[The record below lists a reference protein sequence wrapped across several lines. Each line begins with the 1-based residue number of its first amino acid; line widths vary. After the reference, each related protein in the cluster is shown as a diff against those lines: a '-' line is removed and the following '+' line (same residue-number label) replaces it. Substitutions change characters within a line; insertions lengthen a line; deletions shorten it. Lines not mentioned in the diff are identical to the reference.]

1 MTDATTPT
9 PKRARKPKASAA
21 PVQEAELID
30 TVAPEVAS
38 PVSKGEIS
46 PVVTPTRTVV
56 GSTLSETFNVD
67 PKRVAEAAASINV
80 RDSNSIL
87 LFGNDTQ
94 KTIGAVT
101 DQMLAGVR
109 NKDLGPITDDMTNMV
124 VTLGKMDFKAL
135 QKSPKLPGFLRK
147 LLNMGTAVAK
157 FKAQYDTVAATV
169 AKNEA
174 NLQNHRMVLLKD
186 IKMLDVLYERTD
198 EHLDNLEVLILA
210 GQQVIEEMNSRDI
223 PEAEIKA
230 NTTKDMGDAQNLR
243 DLIETRD
250 SLERKVS
257 DLMLTRQ
264 ITIQTL
270 PSIRVVQSNDKNLA
284 EKIQSQIF
292 NTLPLW
298 KQQMVIATSV
308 HNGQQAAQAIKSNR
322 EFTNALIEKTSAEL
336 RIGNAAARKEI
347 EAGIADIASIE
358 KANQNLIGTIQDS
371 LEIAEQGK
379 AARADAEQRLVKAE
393 AELKGA
399 LTTAVERQKQISQ
412 R

>member
-1 MTDATTPT
+1 MTDASTPA
-9 PKRARKPKASAA
+9 PKKARAPRKSAAKA
-21 PVQEAELID
+21 PVQEAEIIE
-30 TVAPEVAS
+30 TVAAEVVS
-38 PVSKGEIS
+38 PTSKGELTTA
-46 PVVTPTRTVV
+46 PRTVV
-56 GSTLSETFNVD
+56 GSSLSETFNVD
-67 PKRVAEAAASINV
+67 PKRVAEAAKTINV
-80 RDSNSIL
+80 KDSNSIL

-94 KTIGAVT
+94 KTISAVT

-109 NKDLGPITDDMTNMV
+109 NKDLGPITNEMTNMV
-124 VTLGKMDFKAL
+124 VTLNKMDFKSL
-135 QKSPKLPGFLRK
+135 QKSPKLPGFVRK
-147 LLNMGTAVAK
+147 LFGLGTALAK
-157 FKAQYDTVAATV
+157 FKAQYDTVESTV

-174 NLQNHRMVLLKD
+174 NLQQHRMVLLKD

-223 PEAEIKA
+223 PEAEIRA
-230 NTTKDMGDAQNLR
+230 NTTKDMGDAQALR

-250 SLERKVS
+250 ALERKVN

-270 PSIRVVQSNDKNLA
+270 PSIRIVQANDKNLA

-292 NTLPLW
+292 NTIPLW

-308 HNGQQAAQAIKSNR
+308 HNGQQASQAIKSNR
-322 EFTNALIEKTSAEL
+322 EFTNSLIERTAAEL
-336 RIGNAAARKEI
+336 RVGNAAARKEI

-358 KANQNLIGTIQDS
+358 KANASLIGTIQDS
-371 LEIAEQGK
+371 LEIAEAGK
-379 AARADAEQRLVKAE
+379 AARADAEQRLLKAE
-393 AELKGA
+393 TELKSA
-399 LTTAVERQKQISQ
+399 LTTAVERQKQISA

>member
-1 MTDATTPT
+1 MTDATA
-9 PKRARKPKASAA
+9 PKKARAPRKAKAA
-21 PVQEAELID
+21 PTIVQDAEIID
-30 TVAPEVAS
+30 MVAPEVVS
-38 PVSKGEIS
+38 PVSKGELT
-46 PVVTPTRTVV
+46 PVITRTVV
-56 GSTLSETFNVD
+56 GSSLTDTFKVD
-67 PKRVAEAAASINV
+67 PARVQEAAKSINIK
-80 RDSNSIL
+80 DSNSIL

-109 NKDLGPITDDMTNMV
+109 NKDLGPISDEMTSMV
-124 VTLGKMDFKAL
+124 VTLRKMDFKSL
-135 QKSPKLPGFLRK
+135 QSSPKLPGFLRK
-147 LLNMGTAVAK
+147 ILGLGTALAK
-157 FKAQYDTVAATV
+157 VQAQYDTVESTV

-174 NLQNHRMVLLKD
+174 NLQRHRMVLLKD
-186 IKMLDVLYERTD
+186 IKMLDVLYDRTD

-210 GQQVIEEMNSRDI
+210 GQQVIEEMNTLVI
-223 PEAEIKA
+223 PEAEITAK
-230 NTTKDMGDAQNLR
+230 TTNDMGDAQALR

-308 HNGQQAAQAIKSNR
+308 HNGAQAAQAVKSNR
-322 EFTNALIEKTSAEL
+322 EFTNQLIERTASEL

-358 KANQNLIGTIQDS
+358 KANASLIGTIQDS
-371 LEIAEQGK
+371 LDIAEQGK
-379 AARADAEQRLVKAE
+379 AARADAEQRLLKAE
-393 AELKGA
+393 TELKGA
-399 LTTAVERQKQISQ
+399 LTTAVERQKQIQS

>member
-1 MTDATTPT
+1 MTDATA
-9 PKRARKPKASAA
+9 PKKARAPRKPKAA
-21 PVQEAELID
+21 PTLVQDAEIIE
-30 TVAPEVAS
+30 TVAPEVVS
-38 PVSKGEIS
+38 PTSKGELTTTT
-46 PVVTPTRTVV
+46 VAHQVV
-56 GSTLSETFNVD
+56 GSSLSETFKVD
-67 PKRVAEAAASINV
+67 PKRVAEAAATINV
-80 RDSNSIL
+80 KDSNSIL

-109 NKDLGPITDDMTNMV
+109 NKDLGPISDEMTSMV
-124 VTLGKMDFKAL
+124 VTLKKMDFKAL
-135 QKSPKLPGFLRK
+135 QSSPKLPGFIRK
-147 LLNMGTAVAK
+147 IFGLGTALAK
-157 FKAQYDTVAATV
+157 FQAQYDTVESTV

-174 NLQNHRMVLLKD
+174 NLQRHRMVLLKD

-210 GQQVIEEMNSRDI
+210 GQQVIEEMNTRTI
-223 PEAEIKA
+223 PEAEIVAK
-230 NTTKDMGDAQNLR
+230 TTNDMGDAQVLR

-308 HNGQQAAQAIKSNR
+308 HNGQMASDSIKQNR
-322 EFTNALIEKTSAEL
+322 EFTNSLIERTSEQL
-336 RIGNAAARKEI
+336 RLGNAAARKEI

-371 LEIAEQGK
+371 LDIAEQGK
-379 AARADAEQRLVKAE
+379 AARADAEQRLLKAE
-393 AELKGA
+393 NELKST
-399 LTTAVERQKQISQ
+399 LTTAVERQKQIQ
-412 R
+412 AR

>member
-1 MTDATTPT
+1 MTDATA
-9 PKRARKPKASAA
+9 PKKARAPRKPKAA
-21 PVQEAELID
+21 PTLVQDAEIID
-30 TVAPEVAS
+30 MVAPEVVS
-38 PVSKGEIS
+38 STSKGELT
-46 PVVTPTRTVV
+46 PVITRTTV
-56 GSTLSETFNVD
+56 GSSLTDTFKVD
-67 PKRVAEAAASINV
+67 PARVQEAAKSINIK
-80 RDSNSIL
+80 DSNSIL

-109 NKDLGPITDDMTNMV
+109 NKDLGPISDEMTSMV
-124 VTLGKMDFKAL
+124 VTLRKMDFKSL
-135 QKSPKLPGFLRK
+135 QSSPKLPGFLRK
-147 LLNMGTAVAK
+147 ILGLGTALAK
-157 FKAQYDTVAATV
+157 FQAQYDTVESTV

-174 NLQNHRMVLLKD
+174 NLQRHRMVLLKD
-186 IKMLDVLYERTD
+186 IKMLDVLYDRTD

-210 GQQVIEEMNSRDI
+210 GQQVIEEMNTLVI
-223 PEAEIKA
+223 PEAEITAK
-230 NTTKDMGDAQNLR
+230 TTNDMGDAQALR

-308 HNGQQAAQAIKSNR
+308 HNGQQAAQAVKSNR
-322 EFTNALIEKTSAEL
+322 EFTNQLIERTAAEL
-336 RIGNAAARKEI
+336 RVGNAAARKEI

-358 KANQNLIGTIQDS
+358 KANASLIGTIQDS
-371 LEIAEQGK
+371 LDIAEQGK
-379 AARADAEQRLVKAE
+379 AARADAEQRLLKAE
-393 AELKGA
+393 TELKGA
-399 LTTAVERQKQISQ
+399 LTTAVERQKQIQS